1 MILHKYNKSKS
12 EYTKTNICQHAA
24 IYGIDGTAWAVSAD
38 WPGLSEYMF
47 QVESEDGGFI
57 PVKVNEF

>member
-47 QVESEDGGFI
+47 
-57 PVKVNEF
+57 